1 MIHFPSFLARA
12 RFVRSIPKPRQ
23 RVVSVSGST
32 HDWKGRHLMGRMFT
46 PVTEMP
52 RLPAPNLARL
62 QWAFRIEGYTDRV
75 STAMPKVGV
84 NAHYEYKS

>member
-1 MIHFPSFLARA
+1 
-12 RFVRSIPKPRQ
+12 
-23 RVVSVSGST
+23 
-32 HDWKGRHLMGRMFT
+32 MGRMFT
-46 PVTEMP
+46 PITEMP

-62 QWAFRIEGYTDRV
+62 QWDFRIEGYTDRV